1 MSDRSRSRSPD
12 RNCDN
17 DCGHSPPHKDENH
30 ATGDDHNLQQQN
42 GVSGG
47 GGEEAD
53 GVKLYV
59 GNLDYATND
68 ERLRE
73 IFGEFGAV
81 TDVFLPMERGTN
93 RPRGFGFVTLDSRAA
108 AEQAISKMD
117 QSQLDGRMIR
127 VNESKPRGQG
137 PADTVRGFGPG
148 GRSGFNMA
156 GQKEVKLY
164 VGNLSFD
171 TSEDAVRNLFSR
183 YGHVTDCFLPTDR
196 DTNKV
201 RGFAFVTMP
210 AAEAETACHKLD
222 GEELDGRPLRVNEAQ
237 PKGMSS
243 GPGGPRG
250 GGYHDGPGYGG
261 AGRGG
266 YSDGGGYGGYN
277 NSRGGG
283 YDDRG
288 GYGSGRGGYDDRGG
302 YGGGSG
308 YGGGGYGGG
317 GRGGY
322 DDRGGYGQGGG
333 GYGGGGGY
341 NDGYGSGYG
350 YDDRGGHG
358 GGYDRQ
364 Y

>member
-12 RNCDN
+12 RNSVNNCVHN
-17 DCGHSPPHKDENH
+17 SPQKKENH
-30 ATGDDHNLQQQN
+30 TPSDDQNQQEQN

-47 GGEEAD
+47 AEGD

-59 GNLDYATND
+59 GNLDYSTND

-73 IFGEFGAV
+73 VFGEFGSV

-137 PADTVRGFGPG
+137 PADSSRGFGPG
-148 GRSGFNMA
+148 GRSGFNIA

-171 TSEDAVRNLFSR
+171 TSEETVRNLFSR

-222 GEELDGRPLRVNEAQ
+222 GEELDGRNLRVNEAQ

-243 GPGGPRG
+243 GPSGPRG

-261 AGRGG
+261 GGRCNYG
-266 YSDGGGYGGYN
+266 DGGGYGGYGG
-277 NSRGGG
+277 SRGCG

-302 YGGGSG
+302 YGGGG

-322 DDRGGYGQGGG
+322 DDRGGYGGG
-333 GYGGGGGY
+333 GYGGY
-341 NDGYGSGYG
+341 NDGYGGGYG

-358 GGYDRQ
+358 GGYDRG